1 MKKFLVGLMALLLML
16 NQATFADAS
25 AKADIANFKAK
36 RVSIYDTKGHPK
48 AKGIRLTIPYPKSW
62 VAAEGR
68 HPNIVQKFETTIDKK
83 YVVSTIIRIQQVPKN
98 IESGY
103 TTTEINSEKFRKIMV
118 EEIGS
123 KYLSSGATKIE
134 AENAFWVAY
143 FQHQTIAASVD
154 IDTLVLSFNV
164 IYSRKLITIAHRV
177 YGAANDHKLKEI
189 FDAYVPIF
197 QLMTLGII
205 FPDKWS
211 Q

>member
-1 MKKFLVGLMALLLML
+1 MKKFLVGLISFLLIINHTTL
-16 NQATFADAS
+16 AVAS
-25 AKADIANFKAK
+25 AKNDLADFKAK
-36 RVSIYDTKGHPK
+36 RVSVYDTKGHSK

-68 HPNIVQKFETTIDKK
+68 HPNIVQKFEKTIDEK
-83 YVVSTIIRIQQVPKN
+83 YVVSTIIRIQRVPKN

-103 TTTEINSEKFRKIMV
+103 TTTEINSEQFRKIMV

-123 KYLSSGATKIE
+123 EYLSSGATKIE

-143 FQHQTIAASVD
+143 LQHQTIAASVD

-177 YGAANDHKLKEI
+177 YGAAND
-189 FDAYVPIF
+189 
-197 QLMTLGII
+197 QLVSRA
-205 FPDKWS
+205 F
-211 Q
+211 